1 MKTLLAP
8 NTKARTAAVTA
19 AGFLLTLIFTQ
30 VLLPGAPGGGRGTP
44 GAMLFLG
51 LVMGLV
57 NALTAVALVLVY
69 RTVRVINFAQ
79 TALGVIGAR
88 LFFDVVQF
96 TRIPF
101 VIALLSGLVVAAAAG
116 VLFDLFLRRF
126 QEASRLIVTVFTIA
140 AATLLAAIGPQIV
153 REIPLVPDDASFASA
168 IGGEQLRPRL
178 PFAGFEFT
186 IGGLNYPFGFPEVFA
201 LETVVFALIV
211 VGAIFKFTKLGVA
224 MRAMAGNVERA
235 SLLGISVGSVT
246 MGAFVIASILSALSA
261 MLTGA
266 IQTPGAAGGIAP
278 GVLLPALAAAVIAR
292 FDRIPTAIIAA
303 VLIRIA
309 SQAFVYSFDQHARLV
324 DVAIFLIIGVGLLFQ
339 RKRLGRSEAA
349 GGVSWQT
356 VDEPRPIPKELSGV
370 GTVRLT
376 RWAIIA
382 LGVILV
388 IAYPFFA
395 GTGNTVLG
403 SGIAL
408 SAIVTL
414 SIVVLTGWS
423 GQVSLGQ
430 FGFYAIGAVVGG
442 SLSSKVGIPGGFW
455 VAVPLAALITGGFA
469 FLIGIP
475 ALRIKG
481 LFLAVTTLAFAFAV
495 SGALFEESYFG
506 WLLPT
511 DVERPTLFLLD
522 FEDPQS
528 MYFLCVAAFAL
539 CAVLVT
545 NMRKSRFGRVLIAA
559 RENEANIQSFGIS
572 LIRTKLMAFAVAG
585 GLCGFAGAIFAHL
598 QFGVSSEAFAAQASV
613 DLFVNSVLGGVSSVG
628 GAVIGSALFQ
638 LQNNF
643 FQGNAIYQAL
653 SPALAMLA
661 LFFAPGGIIGLINR
675 IRDAALRI
683 VAQRRQIVVPS
694 LFADYDPDALER
706 RLIQLGAPSTVGG
719 LNALPAGE
727 RFALP
732 SELYEG
738 TGVRI
743 TEKLA
748 PAKQSKEAA
757 AIGAAAEAAQER
769 PEIPAD
775 IATSGSSR

>member
-1 MKTLLAP
+1 MNSLLAP
-8 NTKARTAAVTA
+8 DSKARTGAVTA
-19 AGFLLTLIFTQ
+19 AAFFLILVFTQ
-30 VLLPGAPGGGRGTP
+30 FVLPGNTGGGRGTP
-44 GAMLFLG
+44 LAMLFLG

-101 VIALLSGLVVAAAAG
+101 VIALVSGLLVAAAAG
-116 VLFDLFLRRF
+116 ILFDIVLRRF
-126 QEASRLIVTVFTIA
+126 QTASRLIVTVFTVA
-140 AATLLAAIGPQIV
+140 AATLIAAIGPQIV
-153 REIPLVPDDASFASA
+153 REIPIVPDDASIAEA
-168 IGGEQLRPRL
+168 LGGEPLRPRL

-186 IGGLNYPFGFPEVFA
+186 IGDLNYPFGFPEVFA
-201 LETVVFALIV
+201 IEAVLIALVI
-211 VGAIFKFTKLGVA
+211 VGAIFKFTKVGVA

-246 MGAFVIASILSALSA
+246 MVTFVVASVLSALSA

-266 IQTPGAAGGIAP
+266 VQTPGSAGGIAP

-292 FDRIPTAIIAA
+292 FDRIPTAVIAA
-303 VLIRIA
+303 VLIRVV
-309 SQAFVYSFDQHARLV
+309 SQAWVYSFDKHAELV
-324 DVAIFLIIGVGLLFQ
+324 NVAIFLIIGVGLLFQ

-356 VDEPRPIPKELSGV
+356 VDEPRPIPKELAGV
-370 GTVRLT
+370 GTVRVT
-376 RWAIIA
+376 RWAVIA
-382 LGVILV
+382 VGLILV

-442 SLSSKVGIPGGFW
+442 SLSSKLGIPGGFW
-455 VAVPLAALITGGFA
+455 VAVPLAAVITGAFA

-495 SGALFEESYFG
+495 AGALFEESYFG

-522 FEDPQS
+522 FDDPQS
-528 MYFLCVAAFAL
+528 MYFLCVGAFVLA
-539 CAVLVT
+539 AVLVT
-545 NMRKSRFGRVLIAA
+545 NLRKSRFGRVLIAA

-572 LIRTKLMAFAVAG
+572 LVRTKLMAFAVAG

-598 QFGVSSEAFAAQASV
+598 QLGVSAEAFGAQASV
-613 DLFVNSVLGGVSSVG
+613 DLFVNAVLGGVSSVG

-638 LQNNF
+638 LQGNF
-643 FQGNAIYQAL
+643 FEGNAIYQAL

-675 IRDAALRI
+675 GRDAALRI

-694 LFADYDPDALER
+694 LFADYDPEALER
-706 RLIQLGAPSTVGG
+706 RLIQLGAPSNVGG
-719 LNALPAGE
+719 LSALPAGE
-727 RFALP
+727 RFTLA

-738 TGVRI
+738 SGVRI

-769 PEIPAD
+769 PEIPAE
-775 IATSGSSR
+775 ATTSGSGR

>member
-8 NTKARTAAVTA
+8 NTRSRTAIATA
-19 AGFLLTLIFTQ
+19 AAFLLLILFTQ
-30 VLLPGAPGGGRGTP
+30 VLLPGSAGSGRGTP
-44 GAMLFLG
+44 VAMLFLG

-57 NALTAVALVLVY
+57 HALTAVALVLVY

-79 TALGVIGAR
+79 TALGVVGAR

-101 VIALLSGLVVAAAAG
+101 VLALAAGLVIAAAAG
-116 VLFDLFLRRF
+116 VIFDILLRRF
-126 QEASRLIVTVFTIA
+126 QTASRLIVTVFTIA
-140 AATLLAAIGPQIV
+140 AATLIAAIGPSV
-153 REIPLVPDDASFASA
+153 ARTIPIVPDDASLAA
-168 IGGEQLRPRL
+168 NLGGEQLRPRL
-178 PFAGFEFT
+178 PFPGFEFT
-186 IGGLNYPFGFPEVFA
+186 IGDLNYPFGFPEVFA
-201 LETVVFALIV
+201 IETVIIALVI
-211 VGAIFKFTKLGVA
+211 VGAIFKFTKIGVA

-235 SLLGISVGSVT
+235 ALLGISVGSVT
-246 MGAFVIASILSALSA
+246 MATFVIASVLSALSA
-261 MLTGA
+261 MMTGA
-266 IQTPGAAGGIAP
+266 IQTPGSAGGIAP

-303 VLIRIA
+303 VVIRVA
-309 SQAFVYSFDQHARLV
+309 SQAFIYSFDQHAQLV
-324 DVAIFLIIGVGLLFQ
+324 DVAIFLVIGVGLLLQ

-356 VDEPRPIPKELSGV
+356 VDEPRPIPKELSGI
-370 GTVRLT
+370 GTVRYT
-376 RWAIIA
+376 RWGIVVV
-382 LGVILV
+382 GILAV

-442 SLSSKVGIPGGFW
+442 ALTSRLGIPGGFW
-455 VAVPLAALITGGFA
+455 VAVPLTALITGGIA

-481 LFLAVTTLAFAFAV
+481 LFLAVSTLAFAFAIA
-495 SGALFEESYFG
+495 GALFEESYFG

-522 FEDPQS
+522 FDDEQS
-528 MYFLCVAAFAL
+528 MYFLCLAAFVL

-545 NMRKSRFGRVLIAA
+545 NLRKSRFGRVLIAA
-559 RENEANIQSFGIS
+559 RENEANVQSFGIS

-598 QFGVSSEAFAAQASV
+598 QFGASAEAFSAQSSV
-613 DLFVNSVLGGVSSVG
+613 NLFVSAVLGGVSSVG

-638 LQNNF
+638 LQGNF
-643 FQGNAIYQAL
+643 LEGNVLYQAF
-653 SPALAMLA
+653 SPALAMAA
-661 LFFAPGGIIGLINR
+661 LFFFPGGIIGLINSG
-675 IRDAALRI
+675 RDSVLRI

-694 LFADYDPDALER
+694 LFADYDPEALER

-719 LNALPAGE
+719 LNALPSGE
-727 RFALP
+727 RFALE

-738 TGVRI
+738 RGVRI
-743 TEKLA
+743 IEKLA
-748 PAKQSKEAA
+748 PTKQSKEAA
-757 AIGAAAEAAQER
+757 AIGAAAEAAQDT
-769 PEIPAD
+769 PQIPAE
-775 IATSGSSR
+775 AETVRTGR